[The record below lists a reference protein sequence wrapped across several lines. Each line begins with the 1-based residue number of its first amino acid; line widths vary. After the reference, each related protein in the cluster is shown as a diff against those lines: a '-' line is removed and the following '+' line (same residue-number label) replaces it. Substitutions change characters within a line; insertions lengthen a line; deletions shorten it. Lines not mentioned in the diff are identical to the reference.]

1 MISAVGAVEEIREF
15 AEFFAEGDGLD
26 DFGAV
31 GIREHPAK
39 KKFVV
44 ESLHRDKQVTIAE
57 FFHFH

>member
-31 GIREHPAK
+31 GVRKYPAEK
-39 KKFVV
+39 ELVV
-44 ESLHRDKQVTIAE
+44 ESLHRDKQATIAE